1 MNIFKAVKEVV
12 SVRDAASFYGLKVS
26 RKGMCKCPFHA
37 DKNPSMKVDRR
48 YYCFGCQ
55 ATGDVIDFVSNYFN
69 IGLKDAALK
78 IADDFGID
86 IEGISKD
93 PGRKDTVIRI
103 SPVGIQNGEEDEPEE
118 EESEEERLIREE
130 KEEYEEL
137 MEICDLYID
146 LLFKYRDHWQK
157 VKYEKEPTPDSEWTD
172 EFVCAAEK
180 VNEANMLLDIL
191 MFGPWIEKR
200 LLIKT
205 VTTHEEVRVNE

>member
-1 MNIFKAVKEVV
+1 MNIFKSVKEVV
-12 SVRDAASFYGLKVS
+12 STKDAASFYGLKVN
-26 RKGMCKCPFHA
+26 RKGMCLCPFHG
-37 DKNPSMKVDRR
+37 DKNPSMKVDKR

-55 ATGDVIDFVSNYFN
+55 ATGDVIDFVSNIFE
-69 IGLKDAALK
+69 IGPKDAAIK
-78 IADDFGID
+78 IAEDFHVD
-86 IEGISKD
+86 IGEISKTTD
-93 PGRKDTVIRI
+93 QIMIIPKPSPGVSDLENI
-103 SPVGIQNGEEDEPEE
+103 NEEDE
-118 EESEEERLIREE
+118 EERKIREE

-157 VKYEKEPTPDSEWTD
+157 VKHEKEPTPDSEWTD